1 MQRLPANC
9 SVTSDLENRTYFTVS
24 IFYQSRINGTISNL
38 WEEQIVLVQ
47 AFSEEDAA
55 KQAVDFAHAQETSYQ
70 NCEGD
75 DVEWRFFKVERVFN
89 TGLDE
94 LSGNVEIFSRF
105 LKKSE
110 AESLLTPFD

>member
-1 MQRLPANC
+1 MQKPLGNYSMTHDSESKIHFA
-9 SVTSDLENRTYFTVS
+9 VS
-24 IFYQSRINGTISNL
+24 MFYQSRINGTVSNL
-38 WEEQIVLVQ
+38 WEEQIILVR

-89 TGLDE
+89 TGLAE
-94 LSGNVEIFSRF
+94 FSGNVEIFSRF

>member
-1 MQRLPANC
+1 MQMLPENC
-9 SVTSDLENRTYFTVS
+9 SATCDLEDRVYFAVS
-24 IFYQSRINGTISNL
+24 IFYQSRINGTVSNL
-38 WEEQIVLVQ
+38 WEEQIVLVR

-89 TGLDE
+89 TGLAE
-94 LSGNVEIFSRF
+94 FSGNVEIFSRF